1 MESASPATRLW
12 LGDWG
17 PIVRDPIDLLRAAYV
32 VAAIVY
38 ASATGEGVVNLAA
51 SSVAV
56 VAARFV
62 NLPRVYDLAFIG
74 AMTLTGWGEALGF
87 YDRFTHYDT
96 VVHFLVPATIAPI
109 VYILLARAE
118 VVPRLHDTSERRH
131 HLGVFVVTLSFGLAI
146 GALWEIF
153 EWTSDHVVGSHLV
166 LGEQDTVGDLVADGC
181 GAAFGA
187 ALLLVWSIF
196 GWGSER
202 RAPGVEA
209 RKTASAHNSYR

>member
-1 MESASPATRLW
+1 METASPANKLW

-17 PIVRDPIDLLRAAYV
+17 PVVRDPLDLLRVAYV
-32 VAAIVY
+32 VAAIAYV
-38 ASATGEGVVNLAA
+38 SATGHGAANLAA

-56 VAARFV
+56 VGARFV
-62 NLPRVYDLAFIG
+62 DLPRLYDLAFIG
-74 AMTLTGWGEALGF
+74 AMTLTGWGDALGL

-118 VVPRLHDTSERRH
+118 VLPRLHDTSERRH
-131 HLGVFVVTLSFGLAI
+131 HIGVFVVTLSLGLAI

-153 EWTSDHVVGSHLV
+153 EWTSDHVFGSHLV
-166 LGEQDTVGDLVADGC
+166 LGEQDTVSDLVADGC
-181 GAAFGA
+181 GAAVGGL
-187 ALLLVWSIF
+187 LLLVWSIF

-202 RAPGVEA
+202 RVPAVEA
-209 RKTASAHNSYR
+209 RQTVAVRDP